1 MDETKVNPESEKI
14 DSPELP
20 TEEKK
25 VDGAVDEILKDL
37 PEEQKTEPK
46 VVPEAAFL
54 ELKSELKAL
63 KKELKDAKTSEQ
75 KAVIV
80 SDIRDLTEKYPDVD
94 KSFIQDILNSATIEA
109 TKKIEEKYT
118 PILQKQ
124 EQEKKIQEFNKAFD
138 NLYEKTLNE
147 NPELPSNIDKEIVK
161 TLAMTPAYRKI
172 PLSEVIKK
180 IYGENTPSKITTEN
194 ETRTGAD
201 KIDDIVSFEKITPE
215 QKKAIMSDEKSRKK
229 YFNWLDTQVG

>member
-14 DSPELP
+14 DSPEIP
-20 TEEKK
+20 TDEKK

-118 PILQKQ
+118 PIIQKQ

-180 IYGENTPSKITTEN
+180 IYGESVQDKTTTEN
-194 ETRTGAD
+194 DMRVGAD
-201 KIDDIVSFEKITPE
+201 KIDDIVSFEKITQE
-215 QKKAIMSDEKSRKK
+215 QKKLIMSDEKSRKK

>member
-1 MDETKVNPESEKI
+1 MDETKVNLESEKI
-14 DSPELP
+14 DSPEIP
-20 TEEKK
+20 TDEKK

-215 QKKAIMSDEKSRKK
+215 QKKLIMSDEKSRKK

>member
-14 DSPELP
+14 DSPEIP
-20 TEEKK
+20 TDEKK

-75 KAVIV
+75 KAVIA

-215 QKKAIMSDEKSRKK
+215 QKKLIMSDEKSRKK

>member
-1 MDETKVNPESEKI
+1 MDETKVNLESEKI
-14 DSPELP
+14 DSPEIP
-20 TEEKK
+20 TDEKK

-180 IYGENTPSKITTEN
+180 IYGESVQDKTTTEN
-194 ETRTGAD
+194 DMRVGAD

-215 QKKAIMSDEKSRKK
+215 QKKLIMSDEKSRKK

>member
-1 MDETKVNPESEKI
+1 MDETKVNLESEKI
-14 DSPELP
+14 DSPEIP
-20 TEEKK
+20 TDEKK

-180 IYGENTPSKITTEN
+180 IYGESVQDKTTTEN
-194 ETRTGAD
+194 DMRVGAD

>member
-1 MDETKVNPESEKI
+1 MDETKVNLESEKI
-14 DSPELP
+14 DSPEIP
-20 TEEKK
+20 TDEKK

>member
-20 TEEKK
+20 TDEKK
-25 VDGAVDEILKDL
+25 VDGAVDELLKDI
-37 PEEQKTEPK
+37 PEEPKAEPK

-75 KAVIV
+75 KAVITA
-80 SDIRDLTEKYPDVD
+80 DIRDLTDKYPDVD
-94 KSFIQDILNSATIEA
+94 KSFIQDILNSATLEA

-124 EQEKKIQEFNKAFD
+124 EQEKKVQEFNKAFD
-138 NLYEKTLNE
+138 SLYERTLSE
-147 NPELPSNIDKEIVK
+147 NPELPSNIDKDVVK

-180 IYGENTPSKITTEN
+180 IYGENTQGKTSTEN
-194 ETRTGAD
+194 DMRTGAD
-201 KIDDIVSFEKITPE
+201 KIDDIVSFDKITE
-215 QKKAIMSDEKSRKK
+215 DQKKAIMTDEKARKK
-229 YFNWLDTQVG
+229 YFDWLDTQVG

>member
-14 DSPELP
+14 DSPEIP
-20 TEEKK
+20 TDEKK

-118 PILQKQ
+118 PIIQKQ

-180 IYGENTPSKITTEN
+180 IYGESVQDKTTTEN
-194 ETRTGAD
+194 DMRVGAD

-215 QKKAIMSDEKSRKK
+215 QKKLIMSDEKSRKK

>member
-1 MDETKVNPESEKI
+1 MDETKVNLESEKI
-14 DSPELP
+14 DSPEIP
-20 TEEKK
+20 TDEKK

-180 IYGENTPSKITTEN
+180 IYGESVQDKTTTEN
-194 ETRTGAD
+194 DMRVGAD
-201 KIDDIVSFEKITPE
+201 KIDDIVSFEKITEE

>member
-1 MDETKVNPESEKI
+1 MDETKVNLESEKI
-14 DSPELP
+14 DSPEIP
-20 TEEKK
+20 TDEKK

-75 KAVIV
+75 KAVIA